1 MRAKV
6 EELHGRLAQVRA
18 LGLAGRFSQGL
29 EQIDSLA
36 ESAEATGFRPLM
48 AEVWLEQA
56 RLQSS
61 ATNTAAALVSAH
73 RSARAFLGSGQM
85 RGVAEAWI
93 LVVASLQQQGPQMA
107 QELERW
113 LQYLDEAI
121 VAQGNPLVLR
131 GEYERR
137 LAFIRMV
144 QGRPAEGLEHARK
157 AVALQERLRGDGSA
171 LAYALVELLRAAA
184 VVGNY
189 EEAMA
194 AGQRAVAMRKTTVG
208 LEHPATLQVLSL
220 IGALQGMTWHLA
232 DSTATY
238 EQVLAIMRRMPETN
252 YLELNAALNN
262 LAVIYVEQGRHAEG
276 ELLLEQALAILDE
289 HKARESF
296 NGVISLQSLAE
307 SKYLRGDHAGAL
319 KLARESLALAEK
331 AVSPRNLVLAVVLTT
346 LGEAE
351 LEAGSASRARAVL
364 ERALPLLEE
373 LRAPPKEAGHARFA
387 LARTLEKLGVERPR
401 MLTLLARARKDF
413 DEAGAP
419 AGRLRASWD
428 EWVKARRLEASPQL
442 QQPQ

>member
-1 MRAKV
+1 
-6 EELHGRLAQVRA
+6 
-18 LGLAGRFSQGL
+18 
-29 EQIDSLA
+29 
-36 ESAEATGFRPLM
+36 
-48 AEVWLEQA
+48 
-56 RLQSS
+56 
-61 ATNTAAALVSAH
+61 
-73 RSARAFLGSGQM
+73 
-85 RGVAEAWI
+85 
-93 LVVASLQQQGPQMA
+93 
-107 QELERW
+107 
-113 LQYLDEAI
+113 
-121 VAQGNPLVLR
+121 
-131 GEYERR
+131 
-137 LAFIRMV
+137 
-144 QGRPAEGLEHARK
+144 
-157 AVALQERLRGDGSA
+157 
-171 LAYALVELLRAAA
+171 
-184 VVGNY
+184 
-189 EEAMA
+189 
-194 AGQRAVAMRKTTVG
+194 

-307 SKYLRGDHAGAL
+307 SKYIRGDHAGAL

-413 DEAGAP
+413 DEAGVP